1 MMPFQWDN
9 SLLVNVPKIDRH
21 NHHLFELLKSL
32 AGTIS
37 DRDDSQS
44 CEIER
49 VFNYVVFHYACEEIW
64 MKHTK
69 YLCLSEHLHE
79 HTLLMIKFTQLYEGF
94 IKREDTTLGDLF
106 SLYPLIMKHI
116 LKYDIEYGNFVN
128 NNLPVQS
135 IPRRYHAS
143 K

>member
-9 SLLVNVPKIDRH
+9 SLLVKVPKIDRH

-32 AGTIS
+32 AGTII

-44 CEIER
+44 CDIER

-69 YLCLSEHLHE
+69 YLSVSEHTHE
-79 HTLLMIKFTQLYEGF
+79 HSLLMIKFTHLYEGF
-94 IKREDTTLGDLF
+94 NKHTDSALTDLF
-106 SLYPLIMKHI
+106 SLHPLIMNHI

-128 NNLPVQS
+128 DNLPVKS
-135 IPRRYHAS
+135 IPRRYQTS